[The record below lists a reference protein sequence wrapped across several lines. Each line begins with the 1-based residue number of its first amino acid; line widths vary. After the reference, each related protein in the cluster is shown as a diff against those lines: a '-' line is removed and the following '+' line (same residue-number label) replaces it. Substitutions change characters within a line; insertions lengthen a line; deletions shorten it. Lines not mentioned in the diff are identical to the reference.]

1 MTTPKGPVLI
11 ELEGAAEHTPAT
23 APVVP
28 DAAPEGR
35 AMRTIA
41 ALAARRPSRLWR
53 FLWWATTALAGFLA
67 SVAAWRFVAGLLA
80 ANPVLGWV
88 AVALFAAFLL
98 ALAAV
103 TLRELAAYG
112 RLARLDGV
120 HKAALAALA
129 SGDARAARQVTDRLI
144 TLYGDR
150 PETEWGRVRLAE
162 RRDETFAFWLRSG
175 RGGTA
180 GSPRSWAAVGWNASC
195 SPRPRPI
202 IFTTAS
208 MAA

>member
-1 MTTPKGPVLI
+1 M
-11 ELEGAAEHTPAT
+11 
-23 APVVP
+23 
-28 DAAPEGR
+28 
-35 AMRTIA
+35 
-41 ALAARRPSRLWR
+41 
-53 FLWWATTALAGFLA
+53 
-67 SVAAWRFVAGLLA
+67 AGLLA

-162 RRDETFAFWLRSG
+162 RRDETFDVDTLLHLAEAELLAPLDQLAR
-175 RGGTA
+175 REIEAAARQVATVTALVPLALADVAGGLAPNLPGVINGALTA
-180 GSPRSWAAVGWNASC
+180 RVGIAAMEVCRPLPFARL
-195 SPRPRPI
+195 PRPKVSNLVSRGLAGL
-202 IFTTAS
+202 FGRKDVTSDGDQDVKT
-208 MAA
+208 